1 MLFTVLRSI
10 VWQPSRPVGDPTRS
24 RKVGVCSGVRLG
36 GVPRFMLHARTKPCR
51 NLGDGVDNAAT
62 NAATAGAH
70 SDHHCRFMSTP
81 DDHVLGA
88 GRAVEVV
95 PRPQRSL
102 LTLNYQRACTGED
115 EESLLRLLA
124 VVHPKYL
131 AWLKHVDVDPE
142 LWEATLALE
151 RAVHAQR
158 AFIAP
163 PRLTRV
169 QDKPAIHVRD
179 ESVPRHPQRSFGH
192 HGRSLATARPTRKA
206 SSALPGISYA
216 RRSSQMGT
224 SNLAT
229 RSSTVSR
236 FRVTAERPAETI
248 TAAGIGTAQ

>member
-1 MLFTVLRSI
+1 MCF
-10 VWQPSRPVGDPTRS
+10 
-24 RKVGVCSGVRLG
+24 GVRLG
-36 GVPRFMLHARTKPCR
+36 GVPRFVLHARTKPCR
-51 NLGDGVDNAAT
+51 NLGNGVDDTAT
-62 NAATAGAH
+62 NAATAH
-70 SDHHCRFMSTP
+70 SDHDCRFMSTP

-102 LTLNYQRACTGED
+102 LTLDYQRACTGED

-124 VVHPKYL
+124 VVHPQYL

-142 LWEATLALE
+142 LGKPTLTLE
-151 RAVHAQR
+151 RAVDAQR
-158 AFIAP
+158 AFISP
-163 PRLTRV
+163 PRLARV

-192 HGRSLATARPTRKA
+192 H
-206 SSALPGISYA
+206 ISYA
-216 RRSSQMGT
+216 GRSSQVGT